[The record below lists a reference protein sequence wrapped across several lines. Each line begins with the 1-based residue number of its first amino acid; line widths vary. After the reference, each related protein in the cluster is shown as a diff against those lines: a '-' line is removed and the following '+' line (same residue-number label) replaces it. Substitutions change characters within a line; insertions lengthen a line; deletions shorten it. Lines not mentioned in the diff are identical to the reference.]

1 MAETR
6 VDSQLAEPSVVVAKA
21 KFSFEGKNNDELSF
35 SKNDMI
41 TVTQQIEGGWWEG
54 TINGKTGWFPANY
67 ATIITEKG
75 VCISYF
81 WIGIAS
87 HVYTTLDKLMRSKSV
102 PNASALANGIN
113 ASNGIAVS
121 GDVVNS
127 NASRSQFRAEIMR
140 DFIRSEEAY
149 VASVQRTY
157 EDLLLPIRA
166 AGILSPEDYSVLSC
180 YIEDIAALQRLTLY
194 RLKDA
199 LSLDVTQQRI
209 GGILISCAAELRRL
223 LVAYCENHPKAVGVM
238 NEKMDAVRSV
248 LLEHGRHV
256 PSLIA
261 GLSEPFRHL
270 DKYPTVLQELERNM
284 PEGHVDRGD
293 VQRSCAVFKEMK
305 VLCEAVRKQ
314 KELQLELLYTG
325 LVEGWASF
333 EQRGRILYVGV
344 VPLTCD
350 GVCDDRCL
358 ALFSKMLMIL
368 EITLDINSYRLLRKV
383 STHNLKVRCL
393 ENRAGLVV
401 GDMELSI
408 SSAFDL
414 ERWLEAFAKS
424 EGVVIEDCSTLAPP
438 AMPQSFAV
446 SNMHTL
452 SPSRKADISE
462 LPMAERAV
470 IGRKA
475 SIGNNDL
482 RLNHELEM
490 ILPDD
495 ADEPGLTATNRRS
508 FGDASKKMCFRV
520 LPPHRHILAGPSSS
534 KKNVKMRKEVN
545 VDEQH
550 DAQLLRIIE
559 AYCSG
564 AARAG
569 PVITDCRPPQLI
581 VAEDEKILVEEVVG
595 DEIIIQEKS
604 LVDTV
609 YALKDQVA
617 SLRQEF
623 ASINRAL
630 DREQR
635 ARRRLEE
642 LVRRGSMNAAS
653 PVSTP
658 RPTVEM
664 SISQ

>member
-6 VDSQLAEPSVVVAKA
+6 VDSLLAEPTVIVAKA

-41 TVTQQIEGGWWEG
+41 TITQQIEGGWWEG

-67 ATIITEKG
+67 ASIITEK
-75 VCISYF
+75 
-81 WIGIAS
+81 
-87 HVYTTLDKLMRSKSV
+87 DKLMRSKSV
-102 PNASALANGIN
+102 PNATALANGIN
-113 ASNGIAVS
+113 AANGISVS

-149 VASVQRTY
+149 VSSVQRTH
-157 EDLLLPIRA
+157 EELLLPIRA
-166 AGILSPEDYSVLSC
+166 SGILSPEDYSVLSC
-180 YIEDIAALQRLTLY
+180 YIEDIAALQRLTLH

-199 LSLDVTQQRI
+199 LSLDISQQRI
-209 GGILISCAAELRRL
+209 GGILISCAAELKRL
-223 LVAYCENHPKAVGVM
+223 LMAYCENHPKAVEVL
-238 NEKMDAVRSV
+238 NEKMDAVRRV
-248 LLEHGRHV
+248 LLEHGRDV
-256 PSLIA
+256 PTLIA

-305 VLCEAVRKQ
+305 ALCEAVRKQ

-358 ALFSKMLMIL
+358 ALFSKMLLVL

-383 STHNLKVRCL
+383 STQNLRVRCL
-393 ENRAGLVV
+393 EHRAGLAV

-408 SSAFDL
+408 STTFDL
-414 ERWLEAFAKS
+414 ERWLEAFS
-424 EGVVIEDCSTLAPP
+424 RCEGTVIEDNSVMTPP
-438 AMPQSFAV
+438 ALPQSYAI
-446 SNMHTL
+446 SNMHIL

-462 LPMAERAV
+462 LPTAERAV
-470 IGRKA
+470 VGRKA
-475 SIGNNDL
+475 SIGNNEL

-495 ADEPGLTATNRRS
+495 ADEPDLNVSSRRS
-508 FGDASKKMCFRV
+508 LGDASKKVCFRV
-520 LPPHRHILAGPSSS
+520 VPPHRHVLAGTTTS

-545 VDEQH
+545 VGEQH

-564 AARAG
+564 AARGAAVV
-569 PVITDCRPPQLI
+569 PDCRPPQLI

-617 SLRQEF
+617 GLRQEL
-623 ASINRAL
+623 ATMNRAL

-664 SISQ
+664 TTSQ

>member
-1 MAETR
+1 MPASAAVREDCRKISSDARAAVMAETR

-21 KFSFEGKNNDELSF
+21 KYSFEGKNNDELSF

-67 ATIITEKG
+67 ATIITEK
-75 VCISYF
+75 
-81 WIGIAS
+81 
-87 HVYTTLDKLMRSKSV
+87 
-102 PNASALANGIN
+102 
-113 ASNGIAVS
+113 VS

-149 VASVQRTY
+149 VASVQKTY

-166 AGILSPEDYSVLSC
+166 AGIL
-180 YIEDIAALQRLTLY
+180 DI
-194 RLKDA
+194 
-199 LSLDVTQQRI
+199 TQQRI

-223 LVAYCENHPKAVGVM
+223 LVAYCENHPKAVEVM

-248 LLEHGRHV
+248 LLEHGRDV

-325 LVEGWASF
+325 LVESWASF

-393 ENRAGLVV
+393 ENRAGLIV

-408 SSAFDL
+408 SSVFDL

-438 AMPQSFAV
+438 AVPQSFAV
-446 SNMHTL
+446 SNMD
-452 SPSRKADISE
+452 SPVVCGYRSGLESNAFKN
-462 LPMAERAV
+462 
-470 IGRKA
+470 

-495 ADEPGLTATNRRS
+495 ADEPGLNVSIRRS
-508 FGDASKKMCFRV
+508 FGGKTHFVTTLADTGKKMCFRV
-520 LPPHRHILAGPSSS
+520 VPPHRHVLAGPSTS

-545 VDEQH
+545 VGEQH

-564 AARAG
+564 AARGG

-617 SLRQEF
+617 GLRQEL
-623 ASINRAL
+623 ASMNRAL

-653 PVSTP
+653 PMHVRLGDCTIATAT
-658 RPTVEM
+658 RLYFRACKA
-664 SISQ
+664 

>member
-1 MAETR
+1 
-6 VDSQLAEPSVVVAKA
+6 
-21 KFSFEGKNNDELSF
+21 
-35 SKNDMI
+35 
-41 TVTQQIEGGWWEG
+41 
-54 TINGKTGWFPANY
+54 
-67 ATIITEKG
+67 
-75 VCISYF
+75 
-81 WIGIAS
+81 
-87 HVYTTLDKLMRSKSV
+87 
-102 PNASALANGIN
+102 
-113 ASNGIAVS
+113 
-121 GDVVNS
+121 
-127 NASRSQFRAEIMR
+127 MR

-149 VASVQRTY
+149 VASVQRTH
-157 EDLLLPIRA
+157 EELLLPIRA

-199 LSLDVTQQRI
+199 LNLDVSQQRI

-223 LVAYCENHPKAVGVM
+223 LVAYCENHPKAVEVM

-248 LLEHGRHV
+248 LLEHGRDV

-284 PEGHVDRGD
+284 PEGHIDRGD

-305 VLCEAVRKQ
+305 ALCEAVRKQ

-333 EQRGRILYVGV
+333 EQRGRILYVSV
-344 VPLTCD
+344 VPLTYD

-358 ALFSKMLMIL
+358 ALFSKMLMVL

-383 STHNLKVRCL
+383 STHNLRVRCS
-393 ENRAGLVV
+393 ENRGGLIV

-408 SSAFDL
+408 SSTFDL
-414 ERWLEAFAKS
+414 ERWLEAFARR
-424 EGVVIEDCSTLAPP
+424 EGIVIEDCSILTPP
-438 AMPQSFAV
+438 AVPQSYAV
-446 SNMHTL
+446 SNMHML

-462 LPMAERAV
+462 MPLAERAV
-470 IGRKA
+470 VGRKA

-495 ADEPGLTATNRRS
+495 AEEQDLNSSNHRS
-508 FGDASKKMCFRV
+508 LNDTGKKMCFRV
-520 LPPHRHILAGPSSS
+520 VPPHRHVLTGPATS

-545 VDEQH
+545 VGEQH

-564 AARAG
+564 AARAA
-569 PVITDCRPPQLI
+569 PLISDCRPPQLI
-581 VAEDEKILVEEVVG
+581 VAEDEKILFRIV
-595 DEIIIQEKS
+595 QCCRS

-617 SLRQEF
+617 GLRQEL
-623 ASINRAL
+623 ASMNRAL

-642 LVRRGSMNAAS
+642 LVRRGSMNASS

>member
-1 MAETR
+1 MAETGL
-6 VDSQLAEPSVVVAKA
+6 DSQPIEPVVVVAKA

-35 SKNDMI
+35 NKNDMI
-41 TVTQQIEGGWWEG
+41 TITQQLDGGWWEG

-67 ATIITEKG
+67 ASIITEK
-75 VCISYF
+75 
-81 WIGIAS
+81 
-87 HVYTTLDKLMRSKSV
+87 DKLMRSKSV
-102 PNASALANGIN
+102 PNATALVNGVNSANGIT
-113 ASNGIAVS
+113 VS

-140 DFIRSEEAY
+140 DFLRNEEAY
-149 VASVQRTY
+149 VASVQRTH
-157 EDLLLPIRA
+157 EELLLPIRA
-166 AGILSPEDYSVLSC
+166 AGILSIEDYGVLSC
-180 YIEDIAALQRLTLY
+180 YIEEIAALQRITLY

-199 LSLDVTQQRI
+199 MSLEISQQRI
-209 GGILISCAAELRRL
+209 GGILISCAAELKPL
-223 LVAYCENHPKAVGVM
+223 LVAYCENHPKAVEVM
-238 NEKMDAVRSV
+238 NEKMDAIRSV
-248 LLEHGRHV
+248 LVEHGRDV
-256 PSLIA
+256 PALIA

-284 PEGHVDRGD
+284 PEGHIDRGD

-305 VLCEAVRKQ
+305 ALCEAVRKQ

-325 LVEGWASF
+325 LVESWASF

-344 VPLTCD
+344 VPVTQD

-358 ALFSKMLMIL
+358 ALFSKMLIIL
-368 EITLDINSYRLLRKV
+368 EITLDVNSYRLLKKI
-383 STHNLKVRCL
+383 STHNLRIRTL
-393 ENRAGLVV
+393 ENRGGLAV
-401 GDMELSI
+401 GDMELGI
-408 SSAFDL
+408 STVFDVD
-414 ERWLEAFAKS
+414 RWLDAFARC
-424 EGVVIEDCSTLAPP
+424 EGAIIEDCSVMTPP
-438 AMPQSFAV
+438 AVPQSYAV
-446 SNMHTL
+446 SNVHAM
-452 SPSRKADISE
+452 SPSRKADISD
-462 LPMAERAV
+462 LPSAERAFV
-470 IGRKA
+470 GRKP

-495 ADEPGLTATNRRS
+495 TDEPDLNSSNCRS
-508 FGDASKKMCFRV
+508 LGDHSKKTCFRAV
-520 LPPHRHILAGPSSS
+520 PPHRFVLTNATA
-534 KKNVKMRKEVN
+534 KKNVKMRKEVT
-545 VDEQH
+545 VGEQH

-569 PVITDCRPPQLI
+569 PIASDCRPPQLI

-595 DEIIIQEKS
+595 DEIVIQEKS

-617 SLRQEF
+617 GLRQEL
-623 ASINRAL
+623 ATLNRAL

-642 LVRRGSMNAAS
+642 IVRRGSMNATS
-653 PVSTP
+653 PVPTP
-658 RPTVEM
+658 RPTAEM
-664 SISQ
+664 SVSQ